1 MKTISMVELRSHSER
16 VIRDLR
22 RGVRMTLS
30 YRGQAVAE
38 LVPTAAAGEKL
49 SPLLALERA
58 QASSAGQSVA
68 GAKAYLRELRADQ
81 SKWSTRAGR

>member
-49 SPLLALERA
+49 SHHA
-58 QASSAGQSVA
+58 QALQRSGGSDPGTT
-68 GAKAYLRELRADQ
+68 GL
-81 SKWSTRAGR
+81 